1 MLACLGAS
9 LGLAPAHLRG
19 PAARLALGRATRAF
33 SGPRQAVIE
42 ERLASA
48 FAPLHVVVENTSH
61 GRKEDESH
69 FKVVVVSEAFE
80 GKRLVGRHRAV
91 NAAVCE
97 PDGSLGFHS
106 LEIGA
111 AKTPAEWELDS
122 AVPPSPKCAGGD
134 GRGMSR

>member
-61 GRKEDESH
+61 GARKMLSPTA
-69 FKVVVVSEAFE
+69 SAA
-80 GKRLVGRHRAV
+80 RAV
-91 NAAVCE
+91 RA
-97 PDGSLGFHS
+97 PPH
-106 LEIGA
+106 
-111 AKTPAEWELDS
+111 TP
-122 AVPPSPKCAGGD
+122 P
-134 GRGMSR
+134 R